1 VLKLKKNNYAAK
13 MLTIID
19 ASIYYDYYVSVKDDV
34 QSLYQEDKERAGRE
48 NFLTGGRDG
57 KGQPLV

>member
-1 VLKLKKNNYAAK
+1 

-19 ASIYYDYYVSVKDDV
+19 ARIYYDYYVSVKDDV
-34 QSLYQEDKERAGRE
+34 QSLYEEDKERAGRE